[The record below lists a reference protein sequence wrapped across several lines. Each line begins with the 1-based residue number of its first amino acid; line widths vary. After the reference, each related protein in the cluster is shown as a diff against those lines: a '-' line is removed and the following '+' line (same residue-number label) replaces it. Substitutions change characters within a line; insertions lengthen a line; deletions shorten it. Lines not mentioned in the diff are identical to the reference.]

1 MSSGGYTLNSM
12 DELNELRAKLAWYEN
27 RTKELEGEAA
37 NVKDFV
43 ENTAMPLHWVD
54 AEGIIIWANQAEL
67 RLLGY
72 AKEEYIGFHIRN
84 FHEDEHTINDI
95 LTKLTNDQVLQNYPA
110 RLRCKDGSIKHVLI
124 TSNVLR
130 ENGKFV
136 HTRCSTVDIT
146 DIIYAT
152 NLAEIKKAEEQSA
165 RLSAIIEST
174 DDAIISKTLNGIITS
189 WNHSAERT
197 FGYKA
202 EEMIGQSIL
211 KLIPEDRLEEEPK
224 ILSRLRN
231 GERVEHFETRRMRK
245 DGTQLD
251 VSLTISPVRDI
262 RGNIIGLSK
271 IARDITEKKQE
282 ENRKNDFV
290 AMVSHELKTPL
301 TSITAYLQMVL
312 RKLNKENNAFEI
324 GALIRA
330 ELQARKMASMI
341 HDFLS
346 LAKIEDGKIQM
357 NKEDFELHPLIEEIA
372 GDAQFLSALHT
383 VKLVDC
389 EDIVLHAD
397 RNKIGQVL
405 TNLLSN
411 AIKYSPDGGT
421 IVVGCQ
427 KENGS
432 VKIYVSDQGVGI
444 SAVHQKRLFE
454 RFYRVNNEQI
464 KAISGFGI
472 GLYLITEILRYHQTE
487 MHVESEEGK
496 GSTFYFSMPIKSK

>member
-1 MSSGGYTLNSM
+1 M
-12 DELNELRAKLAWYEN
+12 DELNELKAKLGWYET
-27 RTKELEGEAA
+27 RIKELEGEAA

-43 ENTAMPLHWVD
+43 ENTAMPLHWVN

-67 RLLGY
+67 SVLGY

-84 FHEDEHTINDI
+84 FHDDEHIINDI

-110 RLRCKDGSIKHVLI
+110 RLKCKDGSIKHVLI

-130 ENGKFV
+130 ESGKFV

-152 NLAEIKKAEEQSA
+152 NLAEIRKAEEQGA
-165 RLSAIIEST
+165 RLAAIIEST

-197 FGYKA
+197 FGYEA
-202 EEMIGQSIL
+202 DEMIGQSIL
-211 KLIPEDRLEEEPK
+211 KLIPDDRLEEEPK

-231 GERVEHFETRRMRK
+231 GERVEHFETKRMRK

-251 VSLTISPVRDI
+251 VSLTISPVKDI

-282 ENRKNDFV
+282 ESRKNDFV

-301 TSITAYLQMVL
+301 TSIIAYLQMVL
-312 RKLNKENNAFEI
+312 RNLNKDTNQFEI
-324 GALIRA
+324 GALTRA
-330 ELQARKMASMI
+330 ELQTRKMVSMI

-346 LAKIEDGKIQM
+346 LAKLEDGKIQM
-357 NKEDFELHPLIEEIA
+357 NREDFELHALMEEIA
-372 GDAQFLSALHT
+372 GDAQFVSTLHT
-383 VKLVDC
+383 VKLIDC
-389 EDIVLHAD
+389 EHIMLNGD
-397 RNKIGQVL
+397 RDKIGQVL

-421 IVVGCQ
+421 IMMGCQ

-432 VKIYVSDQGVGI
+432 VRIYVSDQGVGI
-444 SAVHQKRLFE
+444 SPVHQKRLFE
-454 RFYRVNNEQI
+454 RFYRVNNEQT
-464 KAISGFGI
+464 KSISGFGI

-487 MHVESEEGK
+487 IHVESEEGK
-496 GSTFYFSMPIKSK
+496 GSTFYFNLPVKSNS